1 MYWRLIVN
9 KESKESFIEKNLWWL
24 LLIIGLISLSVYF
37 WQFHGT
43 LSNKSD
49 KWDHFGGYIGGIFS
63 GMAFL
68 ALIAEMRANKKD
80 KKIQEKRYQYQ
91 IQNLKEQ
98 KEEQDKRWKKES
110 FERTFFMMLEQFN
123 RKLNSLDDKENIADI
138 YSIILRNKDFIITRS
153 NLENGENRSTYSNLN
168 QLFINLY
175 RILKFINNFKELND
189 EEKRTYSSLL
199 RSYLSR
205 EYLVILGFHL
215 CYRQNNIQYRSFIKL
230 IEKYNFFEHIGLSVL
245 EIEFWSRYI
254 PKYKEYFDD
263 KNNEGLHRIY
273 SHIIS
278 NKEIK
283 IDMEEEVK
291 LQLNRAEGI
300 KHILEDII
308 DCRING
314 KELKNKKPKLK
325 YEVYIQSIFLHLL
338 VNFNKSFENNI
349 EYEDIQVCYKQF
361 TDNLKEFYPEYNI
374 QI

>member
-1 MYWRLIVN
+1 MN

-123 RKLNSLDDKENIADI
+123 RKLNSLEENKYIDPVYSMILESKKFIETRACLEYGKE
-138 YSIILRNKDFIITRS
+138 RN
-153 NLENGENRSTYSNLN
+153 NYSNIN
-168 QLFINLY
+168 KLFINLY
-175 RILKFINNFKELND
+175 RILKFIDNFKWLTTED
-189 EEKRTYSSLL
+189 KRVYSSLL

-205 EYLVILGFHL
+205 KLLVILGFHL
-215 CYRQNNIQYRSFIKL
+215 CYRKGNPQYLDFISF
-230 IEKYNFFEHIGLSVL
+230 IEKYNFFEHIGLSTL
-245 EIEFWSRYI
+245 EMEFWKKYLHR
-254 PKYKEYFDD
+254 PKDYLNDESG
-263 KNNEGLHRIY
+263 EGLYCIY
-273 SHIIS
+273 SYMITNKTHPVSMTREVELYLEKTGHLKDRFINIIDNRIS
-278 NKEIK
+278 GKEINDDNNLQFK
-283 IDMEEEVK
+283 IP
-291 LQLNRAEGI
+291 N
-300 KHILEDII
+300 
-308 DCRING
+308 NG
-314 KELKNKKPKLK
+314 D
-325 YEVYIQSIFLHLL
+325 YFSQFIFLHLL
-338 VNFNKSFENNI
+338 ANFNRAFEDNI
-349 EYEDIQVCYKQF
+349 EYKDIQVCYKLF
-361 TDNLKEFYPEYNI
+361 IDKVKEFYPEHNF
-374 QI
+374 

>member
-1 MYWRLIVN
+1 MN

-123 RKLNSLDDKENIADI
+123 RKLNSLEENKYIDPVYSMILESKKFIETRACLEYGKE
-138 YSIILRNKDFIITRS
+138 RN
-153 NLENGENRSTYSNLN
+153 NYSNIN

-175 RILKFINNFKELND
+175 RILKFIDNFKWLTTED
-189 EEKRTYSSLL
+189 KRVYSSLL

-205 EYLVILGFHL
+205 KLLVILGFHL
-215 CYRQNNIQYRSFIKL
+215 CYRKGNPQYLDFISF
-230 IEKYNFFEHIGLSVL
+230 IEKYNFFEHIGLSTL
-245 EIEFWSRYI
+245 EMEFWKKYLHR
-254 PKYKEYFDD
+254 PKDYLNDESG
-263 KNNEGLHRIY
+263 EGLYCIY
-273 SHIIS
+273 SYMITNKTHPVSMTREVELYLEKTGHLKDRFINIIDNRIS
-278 NKEIK
+278 GKEINDDNNLQFK
-283 IDMEEEVK
+283 IP
-291 LQLNRAEGI
+291 N
-300 KHILEDII
+300 
-308 DCRING
+308 NG
-314 KELKNKKPKLK
+314 D
-325 YEVYIQSIFLHLL
+325 YFSQFIFLHLL
-338 VNFNKSFENNI
+338 ANFNRAFEDNI
-349 EYEDIQVCYKQF
+349 EYKDIQVCYKLF
-361 TDNLKEFYPEYNI
+361 IDKVKEFYPEHNF
-374 QI
+374 